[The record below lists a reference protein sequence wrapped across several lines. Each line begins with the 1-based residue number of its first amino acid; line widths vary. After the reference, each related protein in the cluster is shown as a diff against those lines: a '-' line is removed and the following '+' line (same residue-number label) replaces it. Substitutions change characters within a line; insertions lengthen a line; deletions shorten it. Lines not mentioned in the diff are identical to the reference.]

1 MLASSHEEDSL
12 QVPHSIHGVGS
23 YLSYCSNTN
32 LSRRYPADAFALED
46 LGGPYRAAFTS
57 SFISL

>member
-46 LGGPYRAAFTS
+46 LGGP
-57 SFISL
+57 